1 MYWPPEID
9 RYHMTWL
16 AKHLS
21 LGVYF
26 NLFSTQFEGGWAKHT
41 MAGSIKGVIKDGMSR
56 KFDMSMLGKSALS
69 LTDVYNAD
77 FKMLGEVDSEGTSDF
92 RCLVPIFLLDTVFF
106 PEVFVLQRELCSKPR
121 KSFLEMKA
129 FDPLESLYNGTSPL
143 TLNDDLHFPKP
154 WERHHPVHGGLCLL
168 CLCLL
173 CEWLEPKEF

>member
-1 MYWPPEID
+1 MHYHDNILNFESIEHVLYLLGSLLYLIGTVMYWPPEID

-77 FKMLGEVDSEGTSDF
+77 FKTLGEVDSEGRRFYVLGSNF
-92 RCLVPIFLLDTVFF
+92 LVRHCFF
-106 PEVFVLQRELCSKPR
+106 PRSFCFAEGALQQASQVFLGDLLHST
-121 KSFLEMKA
+121 
-129 FDPLESLYNGTSPL
+129 PLESL
-143 TLNDDLHFPKP
+143 
-154 WERHHPVHGGLCLL
+154 
-168 CLCLL
+168 
-173 CEWLEPKEF
+173 

>member
-1 MYWPPEID
+1 MHYHDNILNFESIEHVLYLLGSLLYLIGTVMYWPPEID

-41 MAGSIKGVIKDGMSR
+41 MAGSIKRVIKDGMGR
-56 KFDMSMLGKSALS
+56 KFDMNMLGKCALS

-77 FKMLGEVDSEGTSDF
+77 FKTLGEVDSEGMSDF

-106 PEVFVLQRELCSKPR
+106 PEVFVLQREIFLQASHVF
-121 KSFLEMKA
+121 FLEIKA
-129 FDPLESLYNGTSPL
+129 FDPLGVIVQRYIPTYFE
-143 TLNDDLHFPKP
+143 
-154 WERHHPVHGGLCLL
+154 
-168 CLCLL
+168 
-173 CEWLEPKEF
+173 